1 MKKNL
6 LILFLAVFCCATS
19 AMAQLKAVTGK
30 VISADD
36 GYALPGVS
44 VKIKGTSTGSVSNV
58 QGNYAIN
65 ATAGQILVFS
75 FIGTVTIEK
84 QVGVSNVINVELAP
98 DTRALKEVLITG
110 AFGIKQ
116 SSRDLTSAVQSVSG
130 AEIQSTQ
137 RENFLNSLQGR
148 IAGATV
154 SSTSGNPGAS
164 SGIVLRGVSSIGQS
178 SSPVFIIDGVRASND
193 AVDQS
198 SLTSN
203 GDNRREDFTNR
214 IADLNSDDIETITVL
229 KGADAAALYGSS
241 GSGGAIVITTKKGRS
256 GNGAISY
263 DNDFS
268 FANAYR
274 FPQVQT
280 TFGIGTNGNTSTAV
294 RTAFGPAYAPGTT
307 TYNNIKNVTQTGHT
321 IQNNFALEGGN
332 DISTYRVSG
341 SFRNATS
348 VLPVGYNDKISLR
361 FSGSSKLS
369 KTLTSTAS
377 FNYFNVD
384 NRKLNKGA
392 TGTYLN
398 ALTWPTFDDVRNYVN
413 ADGSKRL
420 ILPLNAAGNVQD
432 DYDNPIWD
440 ANNNISRDKTNR
452 VIGNLDISYDPFS
465 WLNIRALSGIDFAA
479 TGGNNYV
486 SQNSLT
492 SQNSP
497 LNSFNST
504 SGISAGGIIDN
515 YNDNNLQVNG
525 SLFATVK
532 KTFGDFRSTL
542 AVGSEAIHNND
553 DFNGFYGEK
562 FIQLDF
568 NSINNTTP
576 TTQRSSD
583 LLKRYNN
590 LSFISRLSVVYKE
603 ILILNAT
610 AREEYNS
617 KLSGTAQDHYFYPS
631 IGGGFIFTE
640 LRALKDNKIL
650 SYGKL
655 RASYARVGN
664 ASVPPYK
671 ILSTLLQQTT
681 TGGGFAYDV
690 TGNNLSLKPEK
701 DIEFDLGAELQ
712 FFQGRFGAD
721 VTYYRKTASD
731 QIFNPRI
738 SYGSGF
744 LLEYI
749 NGGELKNE
757 GVEISLTGSPIKTK
771 AFKWDMVA
779 NFTLNRSKVVNLTGL
794 PEYYNSDTWLYSN
807 VRASIFPGSSITN
820 IAAYNYAR
828 NNTGQILVDPVNGL
842 PISNATFGVTGDR
855 QPQYTIGL
863 TNHFSYKS
871 FDLSFLFDIRK
882 GGDVFNGNE
891 LFLTRYGLSTRTV
904 DRLTAII
911 VPGII
916 KDGKENSITP
926 TVNTIQVT
934 PYYQNAY
941 YTGTIDADFIEHN
954 INWVRLKDIT
964 LSYKV
969 PQDLINRQKVFKYAS
984 VFVTATD
991 VFLLTNYSGADPDVN
1006 GTNSST
1012 LGSGAAG
1019 FDYGT
1024 LPTPRVISLGL
1035 RIRL

>member
-30 VISADD
+30 VVSADD

-44 VKIKGTSTGSVSNV
+44 VKVKGTTTGVVTDAQGIYTINVSASQV
-58 QGNYAIN
+58 
-65 ATAGQILVFS
+65 LVFT
-75 FIGTVTIEK
+75 FIGTIPTEK
-84 QVGVSNVINVELAP
+84 PVGTSNVINVQLAA
-98 DTRALKEVLITG
+98 DTRTLKEVVVTG
-110 AFGIKQ
+110 GFGIKQ

-148 IAGATV
+148 IAGASVT
-154 SSTSGNPGAS
+154 STSGNPGAS
-164 SGIVLRGVSSIGQS
+164 SSIVLRGVNSIGQS
-178 SSPVFIIDGVRASND
+178 NSPLFVIDGIRASND

-214 IADLNSDDIETITVL
+214 IADLNPDDIETVTVL

-241 GSGGAIVITTKKGRS
+241 AAGGAIVITTKKGRS
-256 GNGAISY
+256 GSGAVSY
-263 DNDFS
+263 DNNFS
-268 FANAYR
+268 FADAYL
-274 FPQVQT
+274 FPKVQT
-280 TFGIGTNGNTSTAV
+280 TFGLGTNGNTSAAV

-321 IQNNFALEGGN
+321 YQNNISLEGGN
-332 DISTYRVSG
+332 DVSTYRISG
-341 SFRNATS
+341 SIRNATG
-348 VLPVGYNDKISLR
+348 VFPVAYNDKISLR

-377 FNYFNVD
+377 FNYFNID

-392 TGTYLN
+392 TGTFID
-398 ALTWPTFDDVRNYVN
+398 ALTWPTYDDVRNYLN
-413 ADGSKRL
+413 PNGSKRL
-420 ILPLNAAGNVQD
+420 ILPLTSAGAIQD
-432 DYDNPIWD
+432 DFDNPIWD
-440 ANNNISRDKTNR
+440 ANNNVSRDKTNR
-452 VIGNLDISYDPFS
+452 IIGNFDISYDPFA
-465 WLNIRALSGIDFAA
+465 WLNIRALSGVDFSA

-486 SQNSLT
+486 SQNSIS

-504 SGISAGGIIDN
+504 SGLSAGGIIDN

-525 SLFATVK
+525 SLFATGK
-532 KTFGDFRSTL
+532 KTFGNLRSTL
-542 AVGSEAIHNND
+542 AVGTEIIHNTD

-562 FIQLDF
+562 FIQPDF

-583 LLKRYNN
+583 YLKRYNN
-590 LSFISRLSVVYKE
+590 ISFISRLSLVYKE
-603 ILILNAT
+603 MFILNAT

-631 IGGGFIFTE
+631 LGGGFIFTE
-640 LRALKDNKIL
+640 LPALKDNKIL

-690 TGNNLSLKPEK
+690 TGNNPALKPEK

-712 FFQGRFGAD
+712 FFQGRLGAD
-721 VTYYRKTASD
+721 ITYYKKTSSD

-738 SYGSGF
+738 SYGSGYI
-744 LLEYI
+744 LEYV

-757 GVEISLTGSPIKTK
+757 GIELSLSGAPVKTK
-771 AFKWDMVA
+771 SFRWDIVA
-779 NFTLNRSKVVNLTGL
+779 NFTVNRGKVVNLTGL
-794 PEYYNSDTWLYSN
+794 PEYYNSDTWLYAN

-828 NNTGQILVDPVNGL
+828 NNAGQILVDPINGL
-842 PISNATFGVTGDR
+842 PISNATFGVAGDR
-855 QPQYTIGL
+855 QPQFTIGL
-863 TNHFSYKS
+863 TNHFSYKN

-891 LFLTRYGLSTRTV
+891 MFLTRYGLSTRTV
-904 DRLTAII
+904 DRMTPII
-911 VPGII
+911 VPGVI
-916 KDGKENSITP
+916 KDGKENTATP

-941 YTGTIDADFIEHN
+941 YTGNIDADYIEHN

-964 LSYKV
+964 LSYKL
-969 PQDLINRQKVFKYAS
+969 PQSILDRQKVFKYAS

-991 VFLLTNYSGADPDVN
+991 LFLLTNYSGADPDVN